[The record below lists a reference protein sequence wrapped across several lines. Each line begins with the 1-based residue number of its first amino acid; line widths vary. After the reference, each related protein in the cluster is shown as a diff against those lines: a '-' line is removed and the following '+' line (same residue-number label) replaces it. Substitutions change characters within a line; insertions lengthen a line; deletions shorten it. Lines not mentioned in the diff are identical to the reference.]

1 MNLFPLSSEIP
12 VLIFIEPRF
21 KLNAKIFYSN
31 QCDMNDI
38 NLIFGKICL
47 I

>member
-1 MNLFPLSSEIP
+1 MNFFPLSSEIP

-21 KLNAKIFYSN
+21 KLNAKLFYSN
-31 QCDMNDI
+31 QSDLNDI